1 MIYVPA
7 EDSQIAVA
15 QVFAAQEGWTP
26 FDPSSPIFAQVMAY
40 QRTGS
45 TFFGDLFNEK
55 PAVFFIYEPLD
66 ALYSALFGTTP
77 GWNIPSDIFTYK
89 HGKIRWV
96 ASL

>member
-1 MIYVPA
+1 MA
-7 EDSQIAVA
+7 
-15 QVFAAQEGWTP
+15 T
-26 FDPSSPIFAQVMAY
+26 FDPSETIFAQVIAY

-77 GWNIPSDIFTYK
+77 GWNVPSDIFNYK
-89 HGKIRWV
+89 HGKTRWALYIV
-96 ASL
+96 IVTSSTIGMARPCGLCIL